1 MEQERNIAATKL
13 TVRHYWQQAKIDWR
27 FLLPGFLLPA
37 LGSVLQAYIPTLII
51 AQILLNYSDNP
62 PNNLS
67 EYIPFILLFILTW
80 AAGDVLWRTGIHFLI
95 KAQHDGAKR
104 LYINAMNFLLEK
116 DISFFHNNFAGSLTK
131 KVNDYSYKYINLCDT
146 LAFNVVANYLPI
158 IFAIIILWTY
168 SIWLV
173 VGLVSLMILT
183 GFFVFPLIK
192 KRQKMVAVR
201 ETAGNRTSGYV
212 ADIIGNIDAVKS
224 YANESVEVKNHTLNV
239 SDFMT
244 KMKKTWDYQNLK
256 IDITTTPFYVLTNAL
271 GLIIA
276 LFLSAHTG
284 ANLVVV
290 FVAFS
295 YYATVTR
302 VMWEFNQVYRNI
314 ESSVT
319 AAAQFTDLLLDEP
332 KVKEASDPSP
342 FRVKQGGICL
352 KSVTFRYDDEN
363 DEHLFDGLNLTI
375 EAGEKIALVGH
386 SGGGKTTVT
395 KLLMRYMDIDGGE
408 ILIDNQNI
416 ALVKQNDLR
425 KQIAYVPQEPVMFH
439 RSLMDNIRYGKL
451 DASDEEV
458 MRVAKLAHADEF
470 IKELSQGYETLVGER
485 GIKLSGGQRQRIAI
499 ARAMIKDAP
508 ILLLDEATSALDS
521 ESEKYIQDALWKL
534 MEGRTAI
541 VIAHRLSTIQKMD
554 RIVVLENG
562 EVAQI
567 GTHKELLASG
577 GIYADLWKHQS
588 GGFIEE

>member
-1 MEQERNIAATKL
+1 MGDSCYLDIYYPHLDLSYRLIYL
-13 TVRHYWQQAKIDWR
+13 RS
-27 FLLPGFLLPA
+27 LLLKFC
-37 LGSVLQAYIPTLII
+37 
-51 AQILLNYSDNP
+51 LNYGKNP
-62 PNNLS
+62 PSSLG
-67 EYIPFILLFILTW
+67 EYTPFIALFILVW
-80 AAGDVLWRTGIHFLI
+80 AVGDILWRTGIHFLI
-95 KAQHDGAKR
+95 KAEHNGAKR
-104 LYINAMNFLLEK
+104 LYINAMKFLLKK
-116 DISFFHNNFAGSLTK
+116 DIAFFHNNFAGSLTK
-131 KVNDYSYKYINLCDT
+131 KVNDYSYKYINLNDT
-146 LAFNVVANYLPI
+146 LAFNVFANYLPI

-173 VGLVSLMILT
+173 VGLVFLMVLT

-192 KRQKMVAVR
+192 KRQRLVAIR
-201 ETAGNRTSGYV
+201 ETAGNKTSGYV
-212 ADIIGNIDAVKS
+212 ADVMGNIDAVKS
-224 YANESVEVKNHTLNV
+224 FANEDIETKNHTHNV

-256 IDITTTPFYVLTNAL
+256 IDMTTTPFYVLTNAV

-276 LFLSAHTG
+276 LFLSTQTG
-284 ANLVVV
+284 VDLVIV

-319 AAAQFTDLLLDEP
+319 AAAQFTELLLEEP
-332 KVKEASDPSP
+332 KVKDPEAPVSFHVMRGSIEL
-342 FRVKQGGICL
+342 RNV
-352 KSVTFRYDDEN
+352 SFRYDDSEG
-363 DEHLFDGLNLTI
+363 EHLFKNMNMTVGV
-375 EAGEKIALVGH
+375 GEKVALVGH
-386 SGGGKTTVT
+386 SGGGKTTIT
-395 KLLMRYMDIDGGE
+395 KLLLRYMDIEEGE
-408 ILIDNQNI
+408 ILIDGQNI
-416 ALVKQNDLR
+416 AHSRQREVR
-425 KQIAYVPQEPVMFH
+425 KNIAYVPQDPVMFH
-439 RSLMDNIRYGKL
+439 RSLEDNIRYGKEN
-451 DASDEEV
+451 ASDEDI
-458 MRVAKLAHADEF
+458 RQVAKLAYADDF
-470 IKELSQGYETLVGER
+470 IKDLPHGYDTLVGER

-554 RIVVLENG
+554 RIIVLENG